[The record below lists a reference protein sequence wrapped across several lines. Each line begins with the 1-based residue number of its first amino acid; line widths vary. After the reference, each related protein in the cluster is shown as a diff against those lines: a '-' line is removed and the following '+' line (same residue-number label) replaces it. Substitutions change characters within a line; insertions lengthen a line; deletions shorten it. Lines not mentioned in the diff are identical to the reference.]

1 MKRSV
6 YPLLCLI
13 FVIFTSADNWRVQ
26 LTEEKVYVF
35 FGDLRLNNGANVTD
49 GNIQSIW
56 NNNVSLFILKKKK

>member
-6 YPLLCLI
+6 YPLIYLI
-13 FVIFTSADNWRVQ
+13 FVLFTSADNWRVQ